1 MRVLGYAI
9 ADEMPP
15 PGAKGRKARLPDLA
29 VALARRAVGDREVP
43 EETAVEFGT
52 AFGSLTETE
61 SFVENMI
68 RAREETP
75 KPRHFSA
82 SVHNAMASR
91 VAMALGAKGPCRTFV
106 HGELS
111 FLQAVRSARR
121 SRFALVGAL
130 DERTPYVDRAR
141 EVCGKGAGGDHVPI
155 PLEDVGRGT
164 AVEAPV
170 VERRGRARIAGRRG
184 EAAALAPHAPD
195 RVVVAEAIDLARVVP
210 LERIEDL
217 RRAVAAEVV
226 DEHDVVDEVRDG
238 PHRRIQELLLVPHP
252 HHGGDASR
260 LTQQRGAQAQPRRDA
275 TQPA

>member
-9 ADEMPP
+9 ANEMPP

-29 VALARRAVGDREVP
+29 VALVRAAVGERTVS

-52 AFGSLTETE
+52 ALGSLTETE

-68 RAREETP
+68 RAHEETP

-91 VAMALGAKGPCRTFV
+91 VAIAIGAKGPCRTFV

-121 SRFALVGAL
+121 SRFAVVGAL

-141 EVCGKGAGGDHVPI
+141 EACGKGAGGEGGAVFFCGEGDDALAELSVGGERQADVVWRPEDYLPRTGDHPSASAVAVALAIAELDRSPRI
-155 PLEDVGRGT
+155 AIEVVSRFGERGRLL
-164 AVEAPV
+164 
-170 VERRGRARIAGRRG
+170 VER
-184 EAAALAPHAPD
+184 PC
-195 RVVVAEAIDLARVVP
+195 
-210 LERIEDL
+210 
-217 RRAVAAEVV
+217 
-226 DEHDVVDEVRDG
+226 
-238 PHRRIQELLLVPHP
+238 
-252 HHGGDASR
+252 
-260 LTQQRGAQAQPRRDA
+260 
-275 TQPA
+275 

>member
-15 PGAKGRKARLPDLA
+15 PGAQGRKARLPDLA

-52 AFGSLTETE
+52 ALGSLTETE
-61 SFVENMI
+61 SFLENMI

-141 EVCGKGAGGDHVPI
+141 EVCGKGAGGEGGAVFFCGEGDAVAEI
-155 PLEDVGRGT
+155 STGGRGDSGET
-164 AVEAPV
+164 GVIWRPEDYLPRTGDHPSASAVAVALAIDALETSPRIAIEIV
-170 VERRGRARIAGRRG
+170 SRFGERGRLLVER
-184 EAAALAPHAPD
+184 PC
-195 RVVVAEAIDLARVVP
+195 
-210 LERIEDL
+210 
-217 RRAVAAEVV
+217 
-226 DEHDVVDEVRDG
+226 
-238 PHRRIQELLLVPHP
+238 
-252 HHGGDASR
+252 
-260 LTQQRGAQAQPRRDA
+260 
-275 TQPA
+275 